1 MPDLLWI
8 LNRHQ
13 RRQFCFE
20 FPRMRI
26 VWRKA
31 DRHYDLH
38 GRPAVL
44 TMASSRVRRDWA
56 DVLFLVMEL
65 GGLVRVRH
73 QHRDEPALMIPES
86 QFRALE
92 RLAGSAAVERTSG
105 REPECE
111 PDRSPSPPFGRRSS
125 TRPVP

>member
-1 MPDLLWI
+1 MPDLVWI

-20 FPRMRI
+20 FARMRI

-31 DRHYDLH
+31 DRHYDIH

-92 RLAGSAAVERTSG
+92 RLAASSADERTCG
-105 REPECE
+105 KELECE
-111 PDRSPSPPFGRRSS
+111 PARSPRPSFGR
-125 TRPVP
+125 

>member
-1 MPDLLWI
+1 MPDLLWV

-20 FPRMRI
+20 FARMRI

-31 DRHYDLH
+31 DRHYDIH

-86 QFRALE
+86 QFRAME
-92 RLAGSAAVERTSG
+92 RRAASAARERVSG
-105 REPECE
+105 KESERE
-111 PDRSPSPPFGRRSS
+111 PDRSPRPPG
-125 TRPVP
+125 